1 MICRKERICYDNS
14 VRDSFFGFLP
24 RCAGAKSPDIIVLK
38 FEKGW
43 SDMKRFLFVLFVL
56 GWTIAASA
64 QSGVNVLVYDM
75 KASNAGF
82 GYAADLNTWAQIKD
96 TNTAFLIVESPTEGD
111 TANIW
116 AVYTWKGRDKKN
128 YAMDVNLGQATTG
141 AATVGSKQVGFV
153 VDANTENR
161 IQLAGNNKLVTIG
174 KKTNRSCL
182 SGGCHTAGTF
192 DNLDANCPP
201 SLTGYEIKIKT
212 DADGNK
218 KLCTSTLSLKLDI
231 AKTLAAH
238 PDIVTAEDGAY
249 MLISDLNDIMGYTI
263 VEP

>member
-1 MICRKERICYDNS
+1 
-14 VRDSFFGFLP
+14 
-24 RCAGAKSPDIIVLK
+24 
-38 FEKGW
+38 
-43 SDMKRFLFVLFVL
+43 MKRLLFVLLVL
-56 GWTIAASA
+56 GWAISA
-64 QSGVNVLVYDM
+64 RAEVLVYDM

-82 GYAADLNTWAQIKD
+82 GYIADSNTWAQIKD
-96 TNTAFLIVESPTEGD
+96 ANTAFVIVESTTEGD

-116 AVYTWKGRDKKN
+116 AIYTWKGKDKKK
-128 YAMDVNLGQATTG
+128 YAMDVNLGQAITG

-174 KKTNRSCL
+174 KKTNQSCL
-182 SGGCHTAGTF
+182 GCHTADELTTLG
-192 DNLDANCPP
+192 NLDANCPP

-218 KLCTSTLSLKLDI
+218 KLCTSTLSSKLDI

-238 PDIVTAEDGAY
+238 GNVDTAEDEADT
-249 MLISDLNDIMGYTI
+249 LISDLYDAGYTI